1 MSKTLTLAVWG
12 RSRCRGRPQ
21 PRRRCWEPASG
32 TQRGFPS
39 VGSAWL
45 AGATRVY
52 TPRLPNAMSER
63 ISGEDWG
70 PLPPPNA
77 RTRRGAVTCRTRA
90 GARRS
95 LRVRQRSPNRA
106 CRQSFEAPEER
117 ARRRAQNAAARRA
130 GLGNAGKGALL
141 KTGGAGCG
149 EEPTSGSGRRGHRA
163 LDVSARPQ
171 ATDEPR
177 CPQARRDPTVPSVPP
192 SRPKGA
198 APLRTPRLRPRP
210 RETHRPSPLPFPPA
224 PQSPGAG
231 REGRALTLPGPS
243 RFRGGAHSPSAWCR
257 DGAGR
262 ALRRG
267 REATGRERRSTSQ
280 EGRAAPTRTRVR
292 RGWRAGGPAG
302 RGGAGRWLPGGWVL
316 GSAPSRVPSSGT
328 SRSRGLPPRSR
339 RPHLP
344 RGAAPFSFSRS
355 RLTRRG
361 AGPRGHLSTGRRLEL
376 NVGTLRA
383 PSLRS
388 KRDWW
393 RTEVRVLP
401 TLKVLL
407 YCSLDGRMPASV
419 PSPL

>member
-171 ATDEPR
+171 ATDEP
-177 CPQARRDPTVPSVPP
+177 D
-192 SRPKGA
+192 
-198 APLRTPRLRPRP
+198 
-210 RETHRPSPLPFPPA
+210 
-224 PQSPGAG
+224 
-231 REGRALTLPGPS
+231 
-243 RFRGGAHSPSAWCR
+243 
-257 DGAGR
+257 

-267 REATGRERRSTSQ
+267 GIPRSPVYPQAVRRAPPPSSRPGYGRGPARPTVPALCPSPRLPSRPERGGRDALSRSPAPRASEAGHTHPPHGAGTVLAGLCGAGARRRGGSAAQ
-280 EGRAAPTRTRVR
+280 LARRAALPPPAHACAAAGEPADR
-292 RGWRAGGPAG
+292 RAGAG
-302 RGGAGRWLPGGWVL
+302 RGGGFPAAGSSGPPPPACLARGPPAPGAFLPGRGGPTFL
-316 GSAPSRVPSSGT
+316 AARRPSPSRGRASPEEEPVLAAT
-328 SRSRGLPPRSR
+328 SALG
-339 RPHLP
+339 
-344 RGAAPFSFSRS
+344 
-355 RLTRRG
+355 
-361 AGPRGHLSTGRRLEL
+361 
-376 NVGTLRA
+376 
-383 PSLRS
+383 
-388 KRDWW
+388 
-393 RTEVRVLP
+393 
-401 TLKVLL
+401 
-407 YCSLDGRMPASV
+407 DGWS
-419 PSPL
+419 